1 MNLDRPGRF
10 EAAVAGANSGPP
22 RVRGGKDEGKG
33 LEPMTAV
40 ADRHIAPSPASALV
54 CRNCG
59 AAYPLGPQHACLEC
73 FGPLEIGY
81 DVAALARVTHEQIE
95 AGPHSI
101 WRYAGLLPVG
111 QSVET
116 RVDSGTGMTPLIRAD
131 RLADELGFTAPLW
144 IKDDSANP
152 THSFKDRVV
161 SVAITAARELGFERI
176 ACASTGN
183 LANSVAAHAARVGM
197 PSIVFIP
204 ADLEPA
210 KVVQTAIYGG
220 TLVGIDGSYDD
231 VNRLC
236 SQLAEED
243 EFANTGF
250 VNVNVRPYY
259 AEGSKTLGFEVAE
272 QLGWRLPGQYV
283 APMASG
289 SMLTKI
295 HKAFKEL
302 VAAGLVPASAWRVFG
317 AQSAGCS
324 PIATAFEQ
332 GRDVVTPVRPSG
344 IAKSLNI
351 GNPAD
356 GPYALDAVRDT
367 GGAMAA
373 VTDDEIRAG
382 IRLLARTT
390 GVFAETAGG
399 VTVAVLTKLVEQ
411 GAIDTSIETVLYNTG
426 DGLKTID
433 AISDNVAPTAVIP
446 PTLKGMR
453 EAGLL

>member
-1 MNLDRPGRF
+1 
-10 EAAVAGANSGPP
+10 
-22 RVRGGKDEGKG
+22 
-33 LEPMTAV
+33 MTAV
-40 ADRHIAPSPASALV
+40 LDARPASPASALV

-59 AAYPLGPQHACLEC
+59 AQFPLGAQHACFEC

-81 DVAALARVTHEQIE
+81 DAAVLARVTRAEI
-95 AGPHSI
+95 AKGPHSI

-111 QSVET
+111 QDPAT

-131 RLADELGFTAPLW
+131 RLGDALGFTAPLW
-144 IKDDSANP
+144 VKDDSANP

-161 SVAITAARELGFERI
+161 SVAITAARELGFDRI

-183 LANSVAAHAARVGM
+183 LANSVAAHASRIGM
-197 PSIVFIP
+197 PYIVFIP
-204 ADLEPA
+204 SDLEPA
-210 KVVQTAIYGG
+210 KIVQTAIYGG
-220 TLVGIDGSYDD
+220 TLVGVEGSYDD

-236 SQLAEED
+236 SELSETD
-243 EFANTGF
+243 EFESTGF

-259 AEGSKTLGFEVAE
+259 AEGSKTLGYEVAE
-272 QLGWRLPGQYV
+272 QLGWRLPGQVV

-295 HKAFKEL
+295 HKSFKEL
-302 VAAGLVPASAWRVFG
+302 VAAGLVDASTWKMYG

-332 GRDVVTPVRPSG
+332 GWDVVQPVKPTG

-356 GPYALDAVRDT
+356 GPYALDAVRST
-367 GGAMAA
+367 GGAMAQ
-373 VTDDEIRAG
+373 VGDDEIRDG

-399 VTVAVLTKLVEQ
+399 VTVSVLRKLVESGQ
-411 GAIDTSIETVLYNTG
+411 LDPSVETVIYNTG
-426 DGLKTID
+426 DGLKTLD
-433 AISDNVAPTAVIP
+433 AVADSARPTAVIA
-446 PTLKGMR
+446 PTVKAMR
-453 EAGLL
+453 AAGLL

>member
-1 MNLDRPGRF
+1 MTALIDRP
-10 EAAVAGANSGPP
+10 
-22 RVRGGKDEGKG
+22 
-33 LEPMTAV
+33 L
-40 ADRHIAPSPASALV
+40 SPASGLV

-59 AAYPLGPQHACLEC
+59 ATYPLGAQHACFEC

-81 DVAALARVTHEQIE
+81 DTDALARVTRADVE
-95 AGPHSI
+95 AGPHSL

-111 QSVET
+111 QNAET
-116 RVDSGTGMTPLIRAD
+116 RVDTNTGMTPLIRAD
-131 RLADELGFTAPLW
+131 RLADELGFSAPVW
-144 IKDDSANP
+144 VKDDSANP

-183 LANSVAAHAARVGM
+183 LGNSVAAHAARIGM
-197 PSIVFIP
+197 PSIVFVP

-210 KVVQTAIYGG
+210 KIIQSAVYGG
-220 TLVGIDGSYDD
+220 TLVGIEGSYDD

-236 SQLAEED
+236 SQLSEED
-243 EFANTGF
+243 AFERTGF
-250 VNVNVRPYY
+250 VNVNIRPYY
-259 AEGSKTLGFEVAE
+259 AEGSKTMGFEVAE
-272 QLGWRLPGQYV
+272 QLGWRLPEQYV

-295 HKAFKEL
+295 NKAFKEL
-302 VAAGLVPASAWRVFG
+302 VGAGLVPASDWKVYG

-324 PIATAFEQ
+324 PIATAFAA
-332 GRDVVTPVRPSG
+332 GASDVVPVKPTG

-351 GNPAD
+351 GSPAD
-356 GPYALDAVRDT
+356 GPYALDAVRSS

-373 VTDDEIRAG
+373 VDDEEIREG

-399 VTVAVLTKLVEQ
+399 VTVAVLRKLVQQ
-411 GAIDTSIETVLYNTG
+411 GVLDTSRETVVYNTG

-433 AISDNVAPTAVIP
+433 AVSEGATPTAIIP

>member
-1 MNLDRPGRF
+1 
-10 EAAVAGANSGPP
+10 
-22 RVRGGKDEGKG
+22 
-33 LEPMTAV
+33 MTALASRPTV
-40 ADRHIAPSPASALV
+40 PSPASALV

-59 AAYPLGPQHACLEC
+59 AEYPLGAQHACFEC

-81 DVAALARVTHEQIE
+81 DAAALARVTREEIE

-111 QSVET
+111 QTPST

-131 RLADELGFTAPLW
+131 RLADELGFTAPVW
-144 IKDDSANP
+144 VKDDSANP

-183 LANSVAAHAARVGM
+183 LANSVAAHAARIGM

-204 ADLEPA
+204 SDLEPA
-210 KVVQTAIYGG
+210 KIIQTAVYGG
-220 TLVGIDGSYDD
+220 TLVGIEGSYDD

-236 SQLAEED
+236 SQLSEED
-243 EFANTGF
+243 EFEKTGF
-250 VNVNVRPYY
+250 VNVNIRPYY
-259 AEGSKTLGFEVAE
+259 AEGSKTLGYEVAE

-302 VAAGLVPASAWRVFG
+302 VTAGLVEATPWKVFG

-324 PIATAFEQ
+324 PIATAFDAGVDE
-332 GRDVVTPVRPSG
+332 VTPVKPTG

-356 GPYALDAVRDT
+356 GPYALDAVRGT

-373 VTDDEIRAG
+373 VGDDEIREG

-399 VTVAVLTKLVEQ
+399 VTVAVLRKLVEQ
-411 GAIDTSIETVLYNTG
+411 GRIDTSVETVVFNTG

-433 AISDNVAPTAVIP
+433 AISETGSPTAVIP

>member
-1 MNLDRPGRF
+1 MTVTGSTVDRL
-10 EAAVAGANSGPP
+10 S
-22 RVRGGKDEGKG
+22 
-33 LEPMTAV
+33 
-40 ADRHIAPSPASALV
+40 SPASALV

-59 AAYPLGPQHACLEC
+59 AEYPLGAQHACFEC

-81 DVAALARVTHEQIE
+81 DAAALARVTHDEIG
-95 AGPHSI
+95 AGPHSL

-111 QSVET
+111 QSDA

-131 RLADELGFTAPLW
+131 RLADELGFSAPVW

-197 PSIVFIP
+197 PSIVFVP
-204 ADLEPA
+204 SDLEPA
-210 KVVQTAIYGG
+210 KIIQTAIYGG
-220 TLVGIDGSYDD
+220 TLVGINGSYDD

-243 EFANTGF
+243 AFENTGF

-259 AEGSKTLGFEVAE
+259 AEGSKTLGYEVAE

-302 VAAGLVPASAWRVFG
+302 TAAGLVPPSTWKVYG

-324 PIATAFEQ
+324 PIATAFAD
-332 GRDVVTPVRPSG
+332 GRDVVTPVKPTG

-356 GPYALDAVRDT
+356 GPYALDAVRST

-373 VTDDEIRAG
+373 VNDDEIRAG

-399 VTVAVLTKLVEQ
+399 VTVAVLKKLVET
-411 GAIDTSIETVLYNTG
+411 GAIDTSVETVVYNTG

-433 AISDNVAPTAVIP
+433 AVSDGAAPTAVIP
-446 PTLKGMR
+446 PTLEGMR
-453 EAGLL
+453 DAGLL

>member
-1 MNLDRPGRF
+1 MVDVDPFVYGDRTVRRHAVGHPL
-10 EAAVAGANSGPP
+10 AA
-22 RVRGGKDEGKG
+22 
-33 LEPMTAV
+33 
-40 ADRHIAPSPASALV
+40 
-54 CRNCG
+54 
-59 AAYPLGPQHACLEC
+59 QHACFEC
-73 FGPLEIGY
+73 WGPLEIGY
-81 DVAALARVTHEQIE
+81 DQDALARVTHEDIA
-95 AGPHSI
+95 AGPQSI
-101 WRYAGLLPVG
+101 WRYLGLLPVG
-111 QSVET
+111 HDEAT

-131 RLADELGFTAPLW
+131 RLADELGFTAPVW

-161 SVAITAARELGFERI
+161 SIAMTAARELGFERI

-183 LANSVAAHAARVGM
+183 LANSVAAHAARIGM
-197 PSIVFIP
+197 PSIVFVP
-204 ADLEPA
+204 SDLEPA
-210 KVVQTAIYGG
+210 KIVQTAVYGQ
-220 TLVGIDGSYDD
+220 TLIAVEGSYDD

-236 SQLAEED
+236 SELSETD
-243 EFANTGF
+243 EFEATGF

-302 VAAGLVPASAWRVFG
+302 AASGLVPDDRWHVFG
-317 AQSAGCS
+317 AQSAGCA
-324 PIATAFEQ
+324 PIATAFAE
-332 GRDVVTPVRPSG
+332 GSDTVRPVRPTG

-356 GPYALDAVRDT
+356 GPYALDAVRST
-367 GGAMAA
+367 GGAIAQ
-373 VTDDEIRAG
+373 VDDDEIRDG

-390 GVFAETAGG
+390 GVFTETAGG
-399 VTVAVLTKLVEQ
+399 VTVAVLKKLAASGQ
-411 GAIDTSIETVLYNTG
+411 LDTSVETVVYNTG

-433 AISDNVAPTAVIP
+433 AVSGVVAPTAVIP

-453 EAGLL
+453 DAGLL

>member
-1 MNLDRPGRF
+1 
-10 EAAVAGANSGPP
+10 
-22 RVRGGKDEGKG
+22 
-33 LEPMTAV
+33 MTALV
-40 ADRHIAPSPASALV
+40 DARPASPADALV

-59 AAYPLGPQHACLEC
+59 ARYPLGAQHACFEC

-81 DVAALARVTHEQIE
+81 DPVALASVTRADIE

-101 WRYAGLLPVG
+101 WRYSGLLPVG
-111 QSVET
+111 QSTDT

-131 RLADELGFTAPLW
+131 RLADELGFSAPIW

-183 LANSVAAHAARVGM
+183 LANSVAAHATRIGM
-197 PSIVFIP
+197 PYIVFVP
-204 ADLEPA
+204 SDLEPA
-210 KVVQTAIYGG
+210 KIVQTAIYDG
-220 TLVGIDGSYDD
+220 TLVGIEGNYDD

-236 SQLAEED
+236 SELSETD
-243 EFANTGF
+243 EFEKTGF

-272 QLGWRLPGQYV
+272 QLGWRLPPQVV

-302 VAAGLVPASAWRVFG
+302 RAAGLVAEAECRVFG

-324 PIATAFEQ
+324 PIATAYEQ
-332 GRDVVTPVRPSG
+332 GWDVVQPVRPTG

-356 GPYALDAVRDT
+356 GPYALDVVRST

-373 VTDDEIRAG
+373 VSDDEIRAG

-399 VTVAVLTKLVEQ
+399 VTVAVLKKLIES
-411 GAIDTSIETVLYNTG
+411 GRIDPSAETVVYNTG
-426 DGLKTID
+426 DGLKTLD
-433 AISDNVAPTAVIP
+433 AVAEGARPTAVIK
-446 PTLKGMR
+446 PTIKGMR
-453 EAGLL
+453 DVGLL